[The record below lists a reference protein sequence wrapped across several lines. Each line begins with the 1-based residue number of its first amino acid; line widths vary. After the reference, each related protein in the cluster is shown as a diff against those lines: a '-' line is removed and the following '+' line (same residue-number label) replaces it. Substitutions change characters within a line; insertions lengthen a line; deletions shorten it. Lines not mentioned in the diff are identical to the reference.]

1 MSKNTNTIVMQSI
14 SMPIMHTS
22 TSYYNS
28 CLYSNGGG
36 KADDT
41 FQNSLV
47 EQEHK
52 LQVYPKDP
60 DSWKSWLKVRTQ
72 QINMNYPDLEFELE
86 SLLFAKRSGPLMV
99 TTIGQMKKWHQ
110 TRGSAS

>member
-1 MSKNTNTIVMQSI
+1 MLII
-14 SMPIMHTS
+14 HTS

-28 CLYSNGGG
+28 WHYSNGGE

-41 FQNSLV
+41 SQHTLV
-47 EQEHK
+47 ELENK

-60 DSWKSWLKVRTQ
+60 DSWKSLLKVRTQ

-86 SLLFAKRSGPLMV
+86 SLLFAKRCGPLLVM
-99 TTIGQMKKWHQ
+99 TIGQLKRAIRPEGALYDKEHNI
-110 TRGSAS
+110 TE